1 MRVLLIVVAA
11 ALLVFALDVRD
22 WNDRP
27 LREATV
33 AVYDVDG
40 SLVAL
45 SYVVE
50 GKTAYGLPWGRGFT
64 LRVAWG
70 FASLGE
76 LLSGSVIWIYDSQVA
91 RDVAELGAPAA
102 GKIRTWA
109 YPLTLVVR
117 DRQGRPVAGCV
128 AKVVDV
134 LTGGRWFYLFS
145 TTGSDGSVSL
155 YQAPATDYYVSIF
168 CNGVLAAGGKFS
180 IQRGAPSTAWNV
192 EMTVDFVDS
201 IRVLN
206 AP

>member
-1 MRVLLIVVAA
+1 MRVFLLVVVV
-11 ALLVFALDVRD
+11 ALLVSALDVRD

-33 AVYDVDG
+33 AVYDADG

-50 GKTAYGLPWGRGFT
+50 GRTVYGLPWGGGFT

-70 FASLGE
+70 LATLGE
-76 LLSGSVIWIYDSQVA
+76 LLSGRVIWIYDSQVA
-91 RDVAELGAPAA
+91 RDVAELGAPAS

-109 YPLTLVVR
+109 YPLTIVVR
-117 DRQGRPVAGCV
+117 DREGRPVAGCA

-145 TTGSDGSVSL
+145 MTGSDGSVSL
-155 YQAPATDYYVSIF
+155 YQAPAADYHVSIF
-168 CNGVLAAGGKFS
+168 CNGVLSAGGKFS

-192 EMTVDFVDS
+192 EMTVNFIDS
-201 IRVLN
+201 VRVVN